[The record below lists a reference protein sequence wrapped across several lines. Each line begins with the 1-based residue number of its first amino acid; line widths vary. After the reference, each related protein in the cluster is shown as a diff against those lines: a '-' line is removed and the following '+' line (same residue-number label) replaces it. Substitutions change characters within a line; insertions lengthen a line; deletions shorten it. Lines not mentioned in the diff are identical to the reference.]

1 MGGRGGASGLS
12 EPQGRRMSMRRF
24 LENLEKNSRD
34 GMLDA
39 LQSASFDV
47 IHPAN
52 FTVNGNAVRSQA
64 ADFEVGEN
72 RVSVRFINQWE
83 PTQVG
88 KPSRPIKQ
96 EIEIVSY
103 KNGNAT
109 AVRTLAEKKSTSL
122 KNAEK
127 NYREMLEQWK
137 KLTKQKEIRFR

>member
-1 MGGRGGASGLS
+1 
-12 EPQGRRMSMRRF
+12 
-24 LENLEKNSRD
+24 
-34 GMLDA
+34 MLDA

-52 FTVNGNAVRSQA
+52 FTVNGNAVRSQS

-72 RVSVRFINQWE
+72 KVSVRFINQWE
-83 PTQVG
+83 LTQVG

-127 NYREMLEQWK
+127 NYREMLERWK
-137 KLTKQKEIRFR
+137 KLTKQKEIKFR

>member
-1 MGGRGGASGLS
+1 
-12 EPQGRRMSMRRF
+12 
-24 LENLEKNSRD
+24 
-34 GMLDA
+34 MLDA
-39 LQSASFDV
+39 LQDASFDV

-52 FTVNGNAVRSQA
+52 FTINGNTVRSQSV
-64 ADFEVGEN
+64 DFEVGEN
-72 RVSVRFINQWE
+72 KVSVRFINQWE
-83 PTQVG
+83 PTQVE

-103 KNGNAT
+103 KNGNAM

-127 NYREMLEQWK
+127 NYHEMLERWK